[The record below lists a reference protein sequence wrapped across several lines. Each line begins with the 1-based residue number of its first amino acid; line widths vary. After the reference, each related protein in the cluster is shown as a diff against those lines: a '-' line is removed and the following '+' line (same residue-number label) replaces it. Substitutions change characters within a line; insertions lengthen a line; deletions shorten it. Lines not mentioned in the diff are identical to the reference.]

1 MKYSVNIE
9 FIKYV
14 GERKM
19 AVKTNSSLIIVTN

>member
-14 GERKM
+14 GEREM
-19 AVKTNSSLIIVTN
+19 AIKTNSSLIIVTN